1 MNMSLKPAT
10 RAGEA
15 HLRQMLRLAAAVAFL
30 IAVGVYAAVNSESVP
45 GLSTQALWFLIVA
58 AAVGGYM
65 AMNIGA
71 NDVANN
77 MGPAVGSGAITL
89 GWAIVIAAVF
99 EALGAIV
106 AGGEVVGTIKGGIIE
121 ADSFADPAQFT
132 WLMLSAL
139 LAAALWLNLAT
150 MLGAPVSTTH
160 SIIGAV
166 MGAGIAAGG
175 WGVVNWGT
183 IGSIVASW
191 VVSPLM
197 GGVIAALFLYLIK
210 RTMTYQAD
218 MTQAAARM
226 VPVFVAVMAWTFGTY
241 MLLKGVSQLVKFSFL
256 SAVLWGGVIAVV
268 VFLLVRQPIA
278 RQASRQR
285 NGKDGVNALFTW
297 PLVFAAALL
306 SFAHGANDVANAIG
320 PLAAIYEAVVS
331 GAVSAKAATPMW
343 VMVLGALGLA
353 VGLALYGARLIMTVG
368 KEITELDRMRAYS
381 IAMSATLTVIVA
393 AQLGMPVSTT
403 HVTIGAVFGVGFL
416 RELLKVNFAKMEAI
430 VRAGHQGEDREAV
443 EAYLVRFEAAPV
455 EEKKRMLADMKK
467 RAQDKRR
474 VAVPAMPHQAPSPS
488 SSTAGE
494 APFDKKERKAFK
506 KAYKKELVKRS
517 VVMRIVAAWIVTVPA
532 TAVLAAVLYRVVHN
546 LLSA

>member
-1 MNMSLKPAT
+1 MSIPLKPAT
-10 RAGEA
+10 RAGEE
-15 HLRQMLRLAAAVAFL
+15 HLRQMMRLAAAVGFL
-30 IAVGVYAAVNSESVP
+30 VLVGLFAAWNTASLP
-45 GLSTQALWFLIVA
+45 GLSNQALWFLIMA

-89 GWAIVIAAVF
+89 GWAILIAVVF

-106 AGGEVVGTIKGGIIE
+106 AGGEVVGTIKGGIID
-121 ADSFADPAQFT
+121 AKAFDDPERFT

-139 LAAALWLNLAT
+139 LAGALWLNLAT

-175 WGVVNWGT
+175 WGLVNWAT

-191 VVSPLM
+191 VISPLM
-197 GGVIAALFLYLIK
+197 GGVLAAGFLYLIK
-210 RTMTYQAD
+210 RSITYQGD
-218 MTQAAARM
+218 MSLAAARM
-226 VPVFVAVMAWTFGTY
+226 VPLLVALMAWAFGTF
-241 MLLKGVSQLVKFSFL
+241 MLLKGVSQVVKLSFVVSL
-256 SAVLWGGVIAVV
+256 AGGFVIALITYAM
-268 VFLLVRQPIA
+268 VFKPIGEAA
-278 RQASRQR
+278 RRLPST
-285 NGKDGVNALFTW
+285 KDSVNTLFTW
-297 PLVFAAALL
+297 PLIFAAALL

-320 PLAAIYEAVVS
+320 PLAAIYEAVSS
-331 GAVSAKAATPMW
+331 GAIATRAVTPMW
-343 VMVLGALGLA
+343 IMVLGAIGLS
-353 VGLALYGARLIMTVG
+353 VGLALYGSRLILTVG

-381 IAMSATLTVIVA
+381 IAMAATITVIIA
-393 AQLGMPVSTT
+393 SHLGMPVSTT

-416 RELLKVNFAKMEAI
+416 RELLKVNFSKMEAVI
-430 VRAGHQGEDREAV
+430 RAGHQGEDREAV

-455 EEKKRMLADMKK
+455 DEKKRMLADMKK
-467 RAQDKRR
+467 KADERKYQVAQPDTSG
-474 VAVPAMPHQAPSPS
+474 AMGA
-488 SSTAGE
+488 
-494 APFDKKERKAFK
+494 FDKKERKAFK

-532 TAVLAAVLYRVVHN
+532 TAILAALLYHAVSGVLGQ
-546 LLSA
+546 

>member
-30 IAVGVYAAVNSESVP
+30 IAVGVYAALNADSLP

-89 GWAIVIAAVF
+89 GWAIVVAAVF
-99 EALGAIV
+99 EALGAII
-106 AGGEVVGTIKGGIIE
+106 AGGEVVGTIKGGIID
-121 ADSFADPAQFT
+121 AKAFADPAQFT

-139 LAAALWLNLAT
+139 LAGALWLNLAT

-175 WGVVNWGT
+175 WGIVNWGT

-191 VVSPLM
+191 VVSPVM

-226 VPVFVAVMAWTFGTY
+226 VPIFVAVMAWAFGTY
-241 MLLKGVSQLVKFSFL
+241 MLMKGVSQLIKFSL
-256 SAVLWGGVIAVV
+256 PSALLWGGVIAVV
-268 VFLLVRQPIA
+268 VYVLVRKPIA
-278 RQASRQR
+278 RQAGRQR

-297 PLVFAAALL
+297 PLVFSAALL

-331 GAVSAKAATPMW
+331 GAVSVKAATPLW

-353 VGLALYGARLIMTVG
+353 VGLALYGSRLIMTVG

-393 AQLGMPVSTT
+393 SHLGMPVSST
-403 HVTIGAVFGVGFL
+403 HVAIGAVFGVGFL
-416 RELLKVNFAKMEAI
+416 RELLKVNYAKMEAI

-474 VAVPAMPHQAPSPS
+474 VAVPPVLAPA
-488 SSTAGE
+488 TAPDA

-506 KAYKKELVKRS
+506 KAYKKEIVKRS
-517 VVMRIVAAWIVTVPA
+517 VVMRIVAAWIITVPA
-532 TAVLAAVLYRVVHN
+532 TAVLAALLYRFVHN
-546 LLSA
+546 LLAA